1 MEQEKKQILILA
13 IRAAASQLI
22 ESGMKEKDEELFQL
36 GHAITLATVATER
49 GDLEILMGFLTM
61 FVETMDKINEAKAD
75 DENPSNNQVFSAL
88 EKLRNGDLDA
98 SLN

>member
-1 MEQEKKQILILA
+1 MA
-13 IRAAASQLI
+13 IRAAASQLF

-75 DENPSNNQVFSAL
+75 DETPSNNQVFSAL
-88 EKLRNGDLDA
+88 EKLRNGDLGT